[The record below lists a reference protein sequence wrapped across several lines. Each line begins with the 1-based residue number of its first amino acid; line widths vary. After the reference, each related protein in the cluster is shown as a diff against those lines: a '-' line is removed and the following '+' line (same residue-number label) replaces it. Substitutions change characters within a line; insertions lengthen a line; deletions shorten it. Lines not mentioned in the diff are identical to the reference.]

1 MLTRNDLVDDG
12 KREIEGLIALGEKD
26 LEWVVEA
33 TRFQLRRRLVAGEGF
48 DLDYLGRF
56 VQGASG
62 IAYEPGDLDWPEEAF
77 A

>member
-1 MLTRNDLVDDG
+1 
-12 KREIEGLIALGEKD
+12 
-26 LEWVVEA
+26 VEA
-33 TRFQLRRRLVAGEGF
+33 TLFQLRRRLVAGEGF

-56 VQGASG
+56 VQDAGG